1 MTPLETATH
10 ARTASRRVLAAC
22 AILERAGCRVLA
34 ASAHARPSIEV
45 DRAPRIDWL
54 QSGRKVSS
62 PWHEVH
68 ATRLG
73 GVQIEWRIP
82 RRPVR
87 WQA

>member
-1 MTPLETATH
+1 MNTRPIDTASH

-54 QSGRKVSS
+54 QAGCKLRSQ
-62 PWHEVH
+62 WEEIH

-73 GVQIEWRIP
+73 GVQIEWRTL
-82 RRPVR
+82 RR
-87 WQA
+87 WSA